1 MKHNVEVMRRILR
14 LGYEALFSVLLME
27 FFMIIFVREKPSLYG
42 IFIVLGLYLI
52 SYLAR
57 EQSSN
62 ILILLLSHMIPVGV
76 LALTPVS
83 RGFLV
88 ICILLSCYLFDTA
101 CLYVRGHAVLKP
113 VTDFPWATFLIS
125 FIIYL
130 YGYFTKSDRIVFSAY
145 IIPVVLI
152 FIYLTS
158 IYLDGLKGYLE
169 ATKDVGGIPV
179 RKIVLTNTA
188 IVAVIMVILLAAMV
202 LCRAL
207 DFSAVL
213 GKLGQGV
220 AAVLRIVWLVLSFFG
235 SILSS
240 MITTGRSNLSMYGNY
255 YGQQLGAEAG
265 KIGSVMELVLKLALL
280 VLAGYLL
287 YRLMRRLLRFVFANI
302 RQKNDVVE
310 TVNKPVR
317 KKIIYEMLDREHPH
331 SLTAEEKIRRL
342 YRNRMLKY
350 RYDISLNEYRTSREL
365 EQEIHEQNLDDVHEL
380 TDIYAD
386 VRYGGVKP
394 DKRLLRKMKVFARR

>member
-14 LGYEALFSVLLME
+14 FGYEALFSVLLME
-27 FFMIIFVREKPSLYG
+27 FFMIIFVQEKPSFYG
-42 IFIVLGLYLI
+42 ILIVLGLYLI

-57 EQSSN
+57 EWSTN
-62 ILILLLSHMIPVGV
+62 ILILLLCHIIPAGMMV
-76 LALTPVS
+76 LTPVS

-101 CLYVRGHAVLKP
+101 YLYVRRHAVLKP
-113 VTDFPWATFLIS
+113 MTDFPWATFLIS

-179 RKIVLTNTA
+179 RKIVLTNTV
-188 IVAVIMVILLAAMV
+188 IVAVIMMILLVAMV

-213 GKLGQGV
+213 EKLGQGV
-220 AAVLRIVWLVLSFFG
+220 AAVLRIVWLIMSFFG
-235 SILSS
+235 SVISS
-240 MITTGRSNLSMYGNY
+240 MITTGRSNLSTYGNY

-265 KIGSVMELVLKLALL
+265 KIGSVMELVLKIALL
-280 VLAGYLL
+280 VLAVYLL
-287 YRLMRRLLRFVFANI
+287 FRLIKRLLRLVLANI
-302 RQKNDVVE
+302 RQENDVME
-310 TVNKPVR
+310 TVNRPVR
-317 KKIIYEMLDREHPH
+317 KKIIYEMIHRERPH

-350 RYDISLNEYRTSREL
+350 RYDISLSEYKTSREL
-365 EQEIHEQNLDDVHEL
+365 EQEIHEQNIDDVHEL

-394 DKRLLRKMKVFARR
+394 DKQLLRKMKVFARR

>member
-113 VTDFPWATFLIS
+113 MTDFPWATFLIS

-213 GKLGQGV
+213 EKLGQGV

-240 MITTGRSNLSMYGNY
+240 MITTGRSNLNMYGNY

-287 YRLMRRLLRFVFANI
+287 YRLMRRLLRLVFANI

-310 TVNKPVR
+310 AVNKPVR
-317 KKIIYEMLDREHPH
+317 KKIIYEMLDRERPH
-331 SLTAEEKIRRL
+331 RLTAEEKIRRL

-380 TDIYAD
+380 TDIYTD